1 MTTTPVHVLVVD
13 DDGDVR
19 DVVKAIL
26 EEHGFQ
32 VSLAA
37 SGREMHQ
44 RLDADA
50 VQVVILDVTVPGEPS
65 ALLARR
71 ALDLGLPV
79 VMISGN
85 LGVWEQYAD
94 HQHQLLHKPFQMQEL
109 VAAVQRALTSGIAGQ
124 RTDADHP
131 IARGEQADRD
141 REQRVRE
148 RAYAIWQREG
158 CPSGRD
164 QEHWRRAER
173 EIAAEEEG
181 PAA

>member
-19 DVVKAIL
+19 DVIKEIL

-37 SGREMHQ
+37 SGREMHH

-50 VQVVILDVTVPGEPS
+50 VQVLILDVTVPGEPS
-65 ALLARR
+65 ASLARR

-79 VMISGN
+79 VMISGS
-85 LGVWEQYAD
+85 LAVWEQYAD

-109 VAAVQRALTSGIAGQ
+109 
-124 RTDADHP
+124 
-131 IARGEQADRD
+131 
-141 REQRVRE
+141 
-148 RAYAIWQREG
+148 
-158 CPSGRD
+158 
-164 QEHWRRAER
+164 
-173 EIAAEEEG
+173 
-181 PAA
+181 